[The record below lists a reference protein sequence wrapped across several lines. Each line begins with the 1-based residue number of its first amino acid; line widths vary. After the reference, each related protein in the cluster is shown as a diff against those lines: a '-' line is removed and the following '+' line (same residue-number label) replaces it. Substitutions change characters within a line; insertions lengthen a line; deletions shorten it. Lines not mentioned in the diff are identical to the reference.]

1 MKKALVLI
9 IAVIALTGCTTTKT
23 KMYDQ
28 NFNIIAQKF
37 KQIDGNFKAI
47 QDNFATKDMIAKD
60 ECPVCEPCEEVNV
73 YPVDEKI

>member
-37 KQIDGNFKAI
+37 QQIDTNFKAI
-47 QDNFATKDMIAKD
+47 QENFATKDMIEA